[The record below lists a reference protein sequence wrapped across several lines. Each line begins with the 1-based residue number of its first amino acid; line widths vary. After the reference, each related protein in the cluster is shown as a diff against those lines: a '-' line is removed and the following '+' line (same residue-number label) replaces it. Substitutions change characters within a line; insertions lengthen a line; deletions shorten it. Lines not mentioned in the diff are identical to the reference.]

1 MLNLSLGDVMFV
13 SIKNYICKNFV
24 CRMCVR
30 WWVYVSETR
39 FCFSCEVLMF
49 ISIIIIIIVVYHLY
63 FSFCISVVNFS
74 VLSCFVISMNIGRHV
89 PGICSSV
96 CVDG

>member
-13 SIKNYICKNFV
+13 SIKNYV

-39 FCFSCEVLMF
+39 FCFSCEVLP
-49 ISIIIIIIVVYHLY
+49 V
-63 FSFCISVVNFS
+63 
-74 VLSCFVISMNIGRHV
+74 CFVV
-89 PGICSSV
+89 VSV
-96 CVDG
+96 GLTVLL

>member
-1 MLNLSLGDVMFV
+1 MMNLSLGDVMFV

-39 FCFSCEVLMF
+39 LCFSCE
-49 ISIIIIIIVVYHLY
+49 
-63 FSFCISVVNFS
+63 
-74 VLSCFVISMNIGRHV
+74 
-89 PGICSSV
+89 P
-96 CVDG
+96 

>member
-1 MLNLSLGDVMFV
+1 MLNLSLGYVMFV

-39 FCFSCEVLMF
+39 FCFSCEVLP
-49 ISIIIIIIVVYHLY
+49 V
-63 FSFCISVVNFS
+63 
-74 VLSCFVISMNIGRHV
+74 CFVVVQLLSNLLSNMGVLITMI
-89 PGICSSV
+89 
-96 CVDG
+96 

>member
-1 MLNLSLGDVMFV
+1 MLNLSLGDAMFV

-39 FCFSCEVLMF
+39 FCFSCDVLP
-49 ISIIIIIIVVYHLY
+49 V
-63 FSFCISVVNFS
+63 
-74 VLSCFVISMNIGRHV
+74 CFVV
-89 PGICSSV
+89 VSV
-96 CVDG
+96 GLTVLL

>member
-13 SIKNYICKNFV
+13 SIKNYICKNSV

-39 FCFSCEVLMF
+39 FCFSCEVLP
-49 ISIIIIIIVVYHLY
+49 V
-63 FSFCISVVNFS
+63 
-74 VLSCFVISMNIGRHV
+74 CFVV
-89 PGICSSV
+89 VSV
-96 CVDG
+96 G

>member
-30 WWVYVSETR
+30 WWFMILKLDSV
-39 FCFSCEVLMF
+39 
-49 ISIIIIIIVVYHLY
+49 
-63 FSFCISVVNFS
+63 SVVKFCQFA
-74 VLSCFVISMNIGRHV
+74 LL
-89 PGICSSV
+89 
-96 CVDG
+96 

>member
-39 FCFSCEVLMF
+39 FCVEYWLPSSVSFL
-49 ISIIIIIIVVYHLY
+49 IPVYPSSGGRVYLRY
-63 FSFCISVVNFS
+63 AEISVRLLLVR
-74 VLSCFVISMNIGRHV
+74 ISNER
-89 PGICSSV
+89 CLLA
-96 CVDG
+96 

>member
-39 FCFSCEVLMF
+39 FCFSCEVLPVCF
-49 ISIIIIIIVVYHLY
+49 VVVSVGLWFCCNLKFVLVLIVV
-63 FSFCISVVNFS
+63 S
-74 VLSCFVISMNIGRHV
+74 IGR
-89 PGICSSV
+89 
-96 CVDG
+96 

>member
-1 MLNLSLGDVMFV
+1 MMNLSLGDAMFV

-39 FCFSCEVLMF
+39 HLVL
-49 ISIIIIIIVVYHLY
+49 V
-63 FSFCISVVNFS
+63 
-74 VLSCFVISMNIGRHV
+74 
-89 PGICSSV
+89 SSYPSTSSSY
-96 CVDG
+96 

>member
-1 MLNLSLGDVMFV
+1 MLNLSLGYVMFV

-39 FCFSCEVLMF
+39 FCFSCEVLP
-49 ISIIIIIIVVYHLY
+49 V
-63 FSFCISVVNFS
+63 
-74 VLSCFVISMNIGRHV
+74 CFVVVHWIS
-89 PGICSSV
+89 SSTPSSFTSR
-96 CVDG
+96 CKKEETKFASIHGCFI

>member
-39 FCFSCEVLMF
+39 FLR
-49 ISIIIIIIVVYHLY
+49 SIVARIKEKRL
-63 FSFCISVVNFS
+63 
-74 VLSCFVISMNIGRHV
+74 
-89 PGICSSV
+89 
-96 CVDG
+96 

>member
-24 CRMCVR
+24 FHMCVR

-39 FCFSCEVLMF
+39 FCFSSEVLPVF
-49 ISIIIIIIVVYHLY
+49 FVVV
-63 FSFCISVVNFS
+63 SVGLT
-74 VLSCFVISMNIGRHV
+74 VLL
-89 PGICSSV
+89 
-96 CVDG
+96 

>member
-30 WWVYVSETR
+30 WWVYVSVVK
-39 FCFSCEVLMF
+39 FCQFAL
-49 ISIIIIIIVVYHLY
+49 L
-63 FSFCISVVNFS
+63 
-74 VLSCFVISMNIGRHV
+74 
-89 PGICSSV
+89 
-96 CVDG
+96 

>member
-1 MLNLSLGDVMFV
+1 MLFLVLILVRMSSGRSLQLLNLSLGDVMFV

-39 FCFSCEVLMF
+39 FCFSCEVLP
-49 ISIIIIIIVVYHLY
+49 V
-63 FSFCISVVNFS
+63 
-74 VLSCFVISMNIGRHV
+74 CFVV
-89 PGICSSV
+89 VSV
-96 CVDG
+96 GLTVLL

>member
-39 FCFSCEVLMF
+39 FCFSCEVF
-49 ISIIIIIIVVYHLY
+49 PV
-63 FSFCISVVNFS
+63 
-74 VLSCFVISMNIGRHV
+74 CFVVVSVGSLQTVCEKFGFYIGLSSYYECTCLQY
-89 PGICSSV
+89 CS
-96 CVDG
+96 DMLL

>member
-13 SIKNYICKNFV
+13 SIKIYICKNFV

-39 FCFSCEVLMF
+39 FCFSC
-49 ISIIIIIIVVYHLY
+49 VVCLRLHQI
-63 FSFCISVVNFS
+63 FSLVVVIFCGDNKTATRF
-74 VLSCFVISMNIGRHV
+74 R
-89 PGICSSV
+89 
-96 CVDG
+96 

>member
-30 WWVYVSETR
+30 FMFLKLDSVSFVK
-39 FCFSCEVLMF
+39 FCQFAL
-49 ISIIIIIIVVYHLY
+49 L
-63 FSFCISVVNFS
+63 
-74 VLSCFVISMNIGRHV
+74 
-89 PGICSSV
+89 
-96 CVDG
+96 

>member
-39 FCFSCEVLMF
+39 FCFSCEVLPVCF
-49 ISIIIIIIVVYHLY
+49 VVVIVGLKIWCNLKFVLVLIVV
-63 FSFCISVVNFS
+63 S
-74 VLSCFVISMNIGRHV
+74 IGR
-89 PGICSSV
+89 
-96 CVDG
+96 

>member
-1 MLNLSLGDVMFV
+1 MMNLESLGDESLGDVMFV

-39 FCFSCEVLMF
+39 FCFSCEVLP
-49 ISIIIIIIVVYHLY
+49 V
-63 FSFCISVVNFS
+63 
-74 VLSCFVISMNIGRHV
+74 CFVV
-89 PGICSSV
+89 VSV
-96 CVDG
+96 GLTVLL

>member
-1 MLNLSLGDVMFV
+1 MLNLSLGYVMFV

-39 FCFSCEVLMF
+39 FCFSCEVLPVCF
-49 ISIIIIIIVVYHLY
+49 FASLGSNRLPLY
-63 FSFCISVVNFS
+63 PKSTF
-74 VLSCFVISMNIGRHV
+74 
-89 PGICSSV
+89 
-96 CVDG
+96 

>member
-39 FCFSCEVLMF
+39 FCFSVK
-49 ISIIIIIIVVYHLY
+49 
-63 FSFCISVVNFS
+63 FCPFA
-74 VLSCFVISMNIGRHV
+74 LL
-89 PGICSSV
+89 
-96 CVDG
+96 

>member
-13 SIKNYICKNFV
+13 SIKNYICKNYV

-39 FCFSCEVLMF
+39 FCFSCKVLP
-49 ISIIIIIIVVYHLY
+49 V
-63 FSFCISVVNFS
+63 
-74 VLSCFVISMNIGRHV
+74 CFVVVTTLKTNSR
-89 PGICSSV
+89 SSWLFKR
-96 CVDG
+96 